1 MLLFYIDSFVNHIQ
15 SMMRIVKLIVAL
27 LLPLA
32 VGALA
37 GRFTASAIPGWYA
50 TLNQPSF
57 NPPNWVFAPVWTA
70 LYLLMG
76 ISFYLI
82 WQMPPN
88 RQRNR
93 AIAIFLGQL
102 ALNFAWSFLFFYFKR
117 IGWALVDIVLL
128 WASIAAMLWA
138 FYKLKPWAAWINVP
152 YILWV
157 SFATALNMA
166 YYWLNG

>member
-1 MLLFYIDSFVNHIQ
+1 
-15 SMMRIVKLIVAL
+15 
-27 LLPLA
+27 
-32 VGALA
+32 
-37 GRFTASAIPGWYA
+37 
-50 TLNQPSF
+50 
-57 NPPNWVFAPVWTA
+57 
-70 LYLLMG
+70 MG

-102 ALNFAWSFLFFYFKR
+102 ALNFAWSFLFFYFKQ

-138 FYKLKPWAAWINVP
+138 FYKLKPWAAWINLP

-157 SFATALNMA
+157 SFATALNAA